1 MELIPVAYVIFRR
14 ENQILLQRRCG
25 TGFMDGYWSSGA
37 AGHVEAGESVFHA
50 ACREALEELGVT
62 VDPADL
68 MPLTVLHRAPNRVD
82 FFFQCTAWDGQPL
95 MMEQDK
101 SADLRWFEL
110 EELPGAVVPH
120 ELRVFEPLLTGL
132 PPIDSTG
139 DFTPGAGR

>member
-37 AGHVEAGESVFHA
+37 AGHVQAGESVVHA

-95 MMEQDK
+95 LMEQDK

-110 EELPGAVVPH
+110 EELPSAVVPH
-120 ELRVFEPLLTGL
+120 ELRVFEQLLTGM

-139 DFTPGAGR
+139 DFTPGSGR